1 MLLGVG
7 VDLLHLPRLRLVV
20 GRYGLNRIAGKVMNE
35 LERAELHDLKEEQA
49 FSRLAL
55 RFALQ

>member
-7 VDLLHLPRLRLVV
+7 VDLLHLPRLRRVV

-35 LERAELHDLKEEQA
+35 LERTELHDLREEQA

-55 RFALQ
+55 RSALQ